1 MRKLLVAALL
11 SLFASTGFAAVTGK
25 QVTYKANGVTMKG
38 YLASDSAVKG
48 KRPGVLVVHEWWGH
62 DDYARMRARKL
73 AELGY
78 TALALDMYGAGKQ
91 AHDPDHAKAMATAV
105 SKDPAG
111 AKARFDA
118 AMAFLKKQPNVDGDN
133 IAAVGYC
140 FGGSVVLNMARAGKD
155 LKGVASFH
163 GNLSTEKPAQKDQ
176 IKGKVLV
183 LTGADDPMAPAEQ
196 VAKFEQEMKD
206 AGVDYRVVSY
216 PGAKHGFTN
225 PAADKYGKKFN
236 MPLAYNAE
244 ADKASWDELKQFLQQ
259 IFSATDAGSDKRKA
273 VSN

>member
-1 MRKLLVAALL
+1 MVKKILLALSL

-25 QVTYKANGVTMKG
+25 EVTYKANGLTLKG

-91 AHDPDHAKAMATAV
+91 AHDMDHAKAMSTAV
-105 SKDPAG
+105 GKDPAG

-118 AMAFLKKQPNVDGDN
+118 ALAFLKKQPSVDSNN
-133 IAAVGYC
+133 IAAIGYC
-140 FGGSVVLNMARAGKD
+140 FGGRVVLNMARAGAD

-163 GNLSTEKPAQKDQ
+163 GNLSTDTPAQKGD
-176 IKGKVLV
+176 IEGKVLV
-183 LTGADDPMAPAEQ
+183 LTGAEDPMVPAEQ
-196 VAKFEQEMKD
+196 VAKFEQEMKA
-206 AGVDYRVVSY
+206 AGVDYRVVTY
-216 PGAKHGFTN
+216 PGAKHSFTN
-225 PAADKYGKKFN
+225 PAADKYAKQFN
-236 MPLAYNAE
+236 MPVAYNAE
-244 ADKASWDELKQFLQQ
+244 ADKASWNELKEFLQQ
-259 IFSATDAGSDKRKA
+259 VFGVGAAAK
-273 VSN
+273 

>member
-1 MRKLLVAALL
+1 MKKFLLALSL

-25 QVTYKANGVTMKG
+25 EVTYKANGLTLKG
-38 YLASDSAVKG
+38 YLAADSAAKD

-62 DDYARMRARKL
+62 DDYARTRARKL

-105 SKDPAG
+105 AEDPAG
-111 AKARFDA
+111 AKQRFEA
-118 AMAFLKKQPNVDGDN
+118 ALAFLKKQPNVDGNN
-133 IAAVGYC
+133 IAAIGYC
-140 FGGSVVLNMARAGKD
+140 FGGSVVLNMARAGTD

-163 GNLSTEKPAQKDQ
+163 GNLSTEKPAQKGEV
-176 IKGKVLV
+176 KAKVLV
-183 LTGADDPMAPAEQ
+183 LTGADDPMAPSEQ

-216 PGAKHGFTN
+216 PGAKHSFTN
-225 PAADKYGKKFN
+225 PAADKYGKQFN
-236 MPLAYNAE
+236 MPLAYNAA
-244 ADKASWDELKQFLQQ
+244 ADKASWDELKTFFQQ
-259 IFSATDAGSDKRKA
+259 IFGARSAAK
-273 VSN
+273 

>member
-1 MRKLLVAALL
+1 MRKLLVALSL
-11 SLFASTGFAAVTGK
+11 SLFTGTGFAAVVGK
-25 QVTYKANGVTMKG
+25 EVTYKANGLTLKG
-38 YLASDSAVKG
+38 YLASDDAVKG

-118 AMAFLKKQPNVDGDN
+118 AMAFLKKQPNVDAEN
-133 IAAVGYC
+133 IAAIGYC
-140 FGGSVVLNMARAGKD
+140 FGGSVALNMARAGED

-163 GNLSTEKPAQKDQ
+163 GNLSTEKPAQKGR

-225 PAADKYGKKFN
+225 PAADKYGKQFN

-244 ADKASWDELKQFLQQ
+244 ADKASWDELKPFLQQ
-259 IFSATDAGSDKRKA
+259 VFSAPIAGDKPKA
-273 VSN
+273 VAN